1 MAWFGTLAGFGP
13 WDRSRRAAAPAATPR
28 RACGPRIGHPA
39 GRLPLCAVPTDKRAR
54 QRAGRAARM
63 AELQRAQQRRNRTR
77 RAIVVGVVVAL
88 AVGLA
93 IYTGTQ
99 GGSSKK
105 VKTSSATTTPLTT
118 VPTSSSTVALGTGL
132 VARSAPAVSAS
143 CSTPAGG
150 PTGSG
155 ASSASG
161 NGVSIVPAP
170 QHVPFPHLDGSS
182 PRYTKFSAAPPFCLD
197 VSKTYNATVKTDA
210 GSFVVQLLPKY
221 APLTVNNFV
230 FLAGYHF
237 YDGIVFHRVIP
248 GFMDQV
254 GDPTA
259 TGSSGPG
266 YSFADEL
273 PSSNTAYDP
282 GAMAMANS
290 GPNTNGSQFFIVV
303 PGGGSGLSPSYSVF
317 GQVMSGMDVVE
328 KINSDGS
335 QAGTPAKY
343 HKILSVTITA
353 T

>member
-1 MAWFGTLAGFGP
+1 
-13 WDRSRRAAAPAATPR
+13 
-28 RACGPRIGHPA
+28 
-39 GRLPLCAVPTDKRAR
+39 VPTDKRAR

-63 AELQRAQQRRNRTR
+63 AELQRAQQRRNRIR
-77 RAIVVGVVVAL
+77 RGIIVGVVVAL

-105 VKTSSATTTPLTT
+105 VNTATGSTTTLTT
-118 VPTSSSTVALGTGL
+118 VPASSSTVPLGTGL
-132 VARSAPAVSAS
+132 VARSAPAVSAA
-143 CSTPAGG
+143 CNTPAGG
-150 PTGSG
+150 PAGTG

-197 VSKTYNATVKTDA
+197 SSKTYNATVKTDA

-259 TGSSGPG
+259 TGTSGPG

-282 GAMAMANS
+282 GSMAMANS

-343 HKILSVTITA
+343 HKILSITITA

>member
-1 MAWFGTLAGFGP
+1 M
-13 WDRSRRAAAPAATPR
+13 
-28 RACGPRIGHPA
+28 
-39 GRLPLCAVPTDKRAR
+39 PTDKRAR

-343 HKILSVTITA
+343 HKILS
-353 T
+353 